1 MKKIYVIRTLST
13 GEAVVYLVRWFG
25 GFVSDKE
32 RIQDHN
38 ETYGENYWFYE
49 KQEAFDIAREY
60 NYDLELTA

>member
-13 GEAVVYLVRWFG
+13 GEAVVYLVKWFG
-25 GFVSDKE
+25 GFVSNKE
-32 RIQDHN
+32 GIQDHN
-38 ETYGENYWFYE
+38 ETYGKNYWFYE